1 MKLSRNLVTA
11 SPWYILN
18 WLGTSSQS
26 YAYQTRFHV
35 CPAFYL
41 VRTSAP
47 VCNDKNITKAVCK
60 GPDVLRHRLR
70 IRMIAHP
77 PPGMVQTCLSGRFT
91 SIRGIQP
98 RDHWGGHWW
107 NHREQVRCHPFFQH
121 EPACQKVASEK
132 PPVFTALNIL
142 HSERSH
148 LQDLLH
154 ANMSSQAVAAKLE
167 CCKRDKGTG
176 PAGYLKKATKT
187 SEASKP
193 SNLDFFEIVRSKRK
207 ITGLGLSRFVGL
219 RKELFLNSAGF
230 RMRKLSLVKTCAQGL
245 PSWSV

>member
-154 ANMSSQAVAAKLE
+154 ANMSSQAVAAKAGVLLL
-167 CCKRDKGTG
+167 RDKGTG
-176 PAGYLKKATKT
+176 PAKRLGAWPLQVRRTAEGVVLKLGWIPNEKAVAGEDLCPRVAK
-187 SEASKP
+187 
-193 SNLDFFEIVRSKRK
+193 LVC
-207 ITGLGLSRFVGL
+207 LGCHA
-219 RKELFLNSAGF
+219 NIQAII
-230 RMRKLSLVKTCAQGL
+230 
-245 PSWSV
+245 